1 MEIFFFFFFVLYKRK
16 FSSFSLF
23 LSFVLLL
30 WGCALVGNPQ
40 GKNVSVGNFLYDKTF
55 PSTLSADYFMLPSNL
70 VKYPSES
77 RLLQMKNSFCLRSCL
92 TWHRP
97 KKLTKHKN
105 PCKKCRNYCLT
116 HNFCLSNYEPRD
128 FESFGAKVERF
139 SFKLYCWILT
149 NFIWAQLKKQ
159 FPMQLV
165 DGARTFHNTQFHL

>member
-97 KKLTKHKN
+97 KKQNWLNIKIHVKSVEITAWHTIFVSPIMSRATSSRLEQKWN
-105 PCKKCRNYCLT
+105 AFR
-116 HNFCLSNYEPRD
+116 LSFTAGY
-128 FESFGAKVERF
+128 
-139 SFKLYCWILT
+139 
-149 NFIWAQLKKQ
+149 
-159 FPMQLV
+159 
-165 DGARTFHNTQFHL
+165 